1 MPRCYPAIL
10 MTIRMTDLT
19 VHINDQVNYGV
30 ACWFEVPGCVMSSEQ
45 SESPVNMCES
55 DRHQKS
61 AGDERA
67 CGGVV
72 WGAGSRWRRWVTR
85 RADRCADDGHE
96 SAHSSTEYT
105 RDESHCH

>member
-30 ACWFEVPGCVMSSEQ
+30 ACWFEVPGCVMSGEQ

-55 DRHQKS
+55 DRHTEERRRRES
-61 AGDERA
+61 MWGRRMGSGESMASMGDAPRGQM
-67 CGGVV
+67 C
-72 WGAGSRWRRWVTR
+72 R
-85 RADRCADDGHE
+85 
-96 SAHSSTEYT
+96 
-105 RDESHCH
+105 